1 VRALRDRPGPAGAG
15 AVGTE
20 SLRWRDR
27 LFRRAREQQFQRRT
41 SDWLRLVAGI
51 VILVAAAEHSGDVTP
66 SERAVYDFFASV
78 PDQLNAV
85 FVALY
90 RLGALWAVGLVVAAA
105 LVGRRVRLGRD
116 LFMAG
121 ALAWLSARL
130 VGELVVAHENFG
142 RSFRIAT
149 GFDSAPQFP
158 AVRVAVVVAVIA
170 AAAPYVT
177 RPTRIVGRALVLALA
192 LAALILGRAYPNDI
206 FAAAVLGWTV
216 AAAVHLLFGSP
227 GGRPTTE
234 QVRKVLVQ
242 LGVDVHNVEL
252 ASAQPTGWT
261 LFNAS
266 STDGIVRVKA
276 IGRDQAD
283 SRFLAKLWRFVLY
296 RDSGPPL
303 TVTRLHQLERE
314 AYLMLLAREAGARV
328 PKVIV
333 VGSAGS
339 GSACLAVERVGAVVL
354 GEFPPD
360 AITDDLLVGM
370 WANVVA
376 LHRARVVHG
385 RLDSEHVAVSPEG
398 PWIVDFDDARA
409 TAGAER
415 RARDNAELLVTTASL
430 VGVDRAVSAALRTL
444 DRGDLVAALPL
455 LQPAALTRTTRR
467 DVSARGLQLTDL
479 LQHLRGRAA
488 AAVGVEPPEPTEL
501 RRLQPTNAALAIG
514 ALVATAVLLNDVGDP
529 GELWATF
536 RHADWSWIAVA
547 FVASLA
553 SNVGYAIGLM
563 GTVPS
568 RLPLWPTTEVQIA
581 MSFSNLAVP
590 AIGGQGLQVRYL
602 QKTGSDLG
610 TAIAA
615 GGVLSSVGA
624 LIASLG
630 LFALAV
636 VIGPTHA
643 DFSLLPASGLLA
655 LTVAVVVFVVVV
667 SAVVLAVPKL
677 RRLTL
682 PPVRRATASVATVL
696 RSPTKLALLVGGN
709 VVAVLLSTTC
719 LAACLEA
726 FGESTSFASL
736 MAANIA
742 VMAVASTVPIPG
754 GGAAVGT
761 VGLSAVLVSFGVPN
775 NVAVAGALANQLIFY
790 YLPAIPG
797 WFATR
802 HLLQHDYL

>member
-1 VRALRDRPGPAGAG
+1 
-15 AVGTE
+15 
-20 SLRWRDR
+20 
-27 LFRRAREQQFQRRT
+27 
-41 SDWLRLVAGI
+41 
-51 VILVAAAEHSGDVTP
+51 
-66 SERAVYDFFASV
+66 
-78 PDQLNAV
+78 
-85 FVALY
+85 
-90 RLGALWAVGLVVAAA
+90 
-105 LVGRRVRLGRD
+105 
-116 LFMAG
+116 
-121 ALAWLSARL
+121 
-130 VGELVVAHENFG
+130 
-142 RSFRIAT
+142 
-149 GFDSAPQFP
+149 
-158 AVRVAVVVAVIA
+158 VIA

-177 RPTRIVGRALVLALA
+177 RPTRVVGRALVLVLA
-192 LAALILGRAYPNDI
+192 LAAMALGRAYPNDI
-206 FAAAVLGWTV
+206 FAAVVLGWTV
-216 AAAVHLLFGSP
+216 AAAVHLMFGSP
-227 GGRPTTE
+227 GGRPTEE
-234 QVRKVLVQ
+234 QVRTALVQ
-242 LGVDVHNVEL
+242 LGLDVHNVEL
-252 ASAQPTGWT
+252 ASAQPAGWT
-261 LFNAS
+261 LFFAD
-266 STDGIVRVKA
+266 TADGIARVKA

-283 SRFLAKLWRFVLY
+283 SRFLAKLWRFVVY

-303 TVTRLHQLERE
+303 TLTRLHQLERE
-314 AYLMLLAREAGARV
+314 AYLMLLARDAGVRV
-328 PKVIV
+328 PKVIL

-354 GEFPPD
+354 AELPPES
-360 AITDDLLVGM
+360 ITDDLLDAM

-376 LHRARVVHG
+376 LHGVRVVHG

-398 PWIVDFDDARA
+398 AWIVDFDDARA
-409 TAGAER
+409 TASAER
-415 RARDNAELLVTTASL
+415 RARDHAELLVTTAAL
-430 VGVDRAVSAALRTL
+430 VGVERAVAAALRTL
-444 DRGDLVAALPL
+444 DHADFVAALPF
-455 LQPAALTRTTRR
+455 LQPAALTRSTRR
-467 DVSARGLQLTDL
+467 DVSARQLQLGDL
-479 LQHLRGRAA
+479 LQRLRATAA
-488 AAVGVEPPEPTEL
+488 AAAGVEPPEPTEL
-501 RRLQPTNAALAIG
+501 RRIQPSSAALAIG
-514 ALVATAVLLNDVGDP
+514 ALIATVVLLNDVGDP

-536 RHADWSWIAVA
+536 RDADWNWIAVA
-547 FVASLA
+547 LVASFA
-553 SNVGYAIGLM
+553 SNIGYAIGLM

-615 GGVLSSVGA
+615 GGVLSTVGNF
-624 LIASLG
+624 IASLG
-630 LFALAV
+630 LFTLAV

-643 DFSLLPASGLLA
+643 DFSLLPASGLLE
-655 LTVAVVVFVVVV
+655 LTVVVV
-667 SAVVLAVPKL
+667 VVVAFASAVVLGVPKL
-677 RRLTL
+677 RRLTV

-709 VVAVLLSTTC
+709 VIAVLLSTVC

-726 FGESTSFASL
+726 FGSSTSFASL

>member
-1 VRALRDRPGPAGAG
+1 VRDRPGRAA
-15 AVGTE
+15 ANAERTAR
-20 SLRWRDR
+20 LRWRDR

-41 SDWLRLVAGI
+41 SDWLRLVAGVI
-51 VILVAAAEHSGDVTP
+51 VLVAAARHSGDVTP
-66 SERAVYDFFASV
+66 SERAVYDLFASV

-85 FVALY
+85 FIALY

-116 LFMAG
+116 LLVAG
-121 ALAWLSARL
+121 ALAWVSARL

-142 RSFRIAT
+142 RSFRLAT
-149 GFDSAPQFP
+149 GLEGAPQFP

-177 RPTRIVGRALVLALA
+177 RPTRIVGRGLVLVLALA
-192 LAALILGRAYPNDI
+192 AMALGRAYPNDI
-206 FAAAVLGWTV
+206 FAAVVLGWTV

-227 GGRPTTE
+227 GGRPTEE
-234 QVRKVLVQ
+234 QVRKALVQ
-242 LGVDVHNVEL
+242 LGVDVHSVEL
-252 ASAQPTGWT
+252 ASLQPTGWT
-261 LFNAS
+261 LFFAD
-266 STDGIVRVKA
+266 TADGIARVKA

-283 SRFLAKLWRFVLY
+283 SRFLAKLWRFVVY

-303 TVTRLHQLERE
+303 TFTRLHQLERE
-314 AYLMLLAREAGARV
+314 AYLMLLAREAGVRV

-339 GSACLAVERVGAVVL
+339 GSACLAVERVGAVAL
-354 GEFPPD
+354 GELTPEV
-360 AITDDLLVGM
+360 ITDDVLEEI

-385 RLDSEHVAVSPEG
+385 RLDSEHVAVSHEG
-398 PWIVDFDDARA
+398 AWIVDFDDARA
-409 TAGAER
+409 TASEER
-415 RARDNAELLVTTASL
+415 RARDHAELLVTTASL
-430 VGVDRAVSAALRTL
+430 VGVDRAVAAALRTL
-444 DRGDLVAALPL
+444 DRADFVAALPL
-455 LQPAALTRTTRR
+455 LQSAALTRTTRR
-467 DVSARGLQLTDL
+467 DVSAHELRLTDL
-479 LQHLRGRAA
+479 LQSLRVAA
-488 AAVGVEPPEPTEL
+488 ASELGVEPPEPTEL
-501 RRLQPTNAALAIG
+501 RRMQPTNAALAIG
-514 ALVATAVLLNDVGDP
+514 ALVATVVLLNDVGDP

-536 RHADWSWIAVA
+536 RHADWSWIAIA
-547 FVASLA
+547 LVASLA

-615 GGVLSSVGA
+615 GGVLSTVGN

-630 LFALAV
+630 LFVLAV

-643 DFSLLPASGLLA
+643 DFSLLPASGLLE
-655 LTVAVVVFVVVV
+655 LTVAVVVFVLVV
-667 SAVVLAVPKL
+667 SAVVLSVPKL
-677 RRLTL
+677 RRVTV

-709 VVAVLLSTTC
+709 VVAVLLSTAC

-726 FGESTSFASL
+726 FGDSTSFVSL

-742 VMAVASTVPIPG
+742 VMAVASTIPIPG

-761 VGLSAVLVSFGVPN
+761 VGLSAVLVSFGVAN
-775 NVAVAGALANQLIFY
+775 NVAVAGALANQLVFY

-797 WFATR
+797 WFATK
-802 HLLQHDYL
+802 HLLSHDYL